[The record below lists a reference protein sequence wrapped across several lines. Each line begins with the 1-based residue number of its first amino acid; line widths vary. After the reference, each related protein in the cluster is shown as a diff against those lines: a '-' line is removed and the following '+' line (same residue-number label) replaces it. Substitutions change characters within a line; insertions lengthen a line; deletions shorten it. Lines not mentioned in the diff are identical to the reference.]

1 MRVAEKNEILCLRL
15 ATSGGLNDCGGRG
28 GGAGRTAGPEDRAVG
43 FGDSGPRHGS
53 RLRAAARAT
62 GPILISDD
70 VDSSNSVARDSAAL
84 PYSNTAVKL
93 TSMKGVVRLVAATQS
108 NPNLWACVKERVPKQ
123 TQQPFAPF
131 SITVQDQIHLV
142 LP

>member
-70 VDSSNSVARDSAAL
+70 VDSSNSVGSRLGCMDRSL
-84 PYSNTAVKL
+84 PYSNTAVEL
-93 TSMKGVVRLVAATQS
+93 TSMKGVVRLVTATQS
-108 NPNLWACVKERVPKQ
+108 NPNLWACVKERVPN
-123 TQQPFAPF
+123 
-131 SITVQDQIHLV
+131 SNR
-142 LP
+142 